1 MSERQHTLESEV
13 AYLKGLA
20 EAGRAAPLQTGPY
33 LIAGGSWFGGASALL
48 SLSQLRVIGLP
59 ESAIWWVWIVAALG
73 FGATLFALIRRDG
86 AQGEPGHNFLINAAW
101 SGAGFG
107 IFTFWAAATLM
118 AIQLNTGVILSTMSL
133 LVLVMYGVV
142 WWITGTLTSQVWM
155 RTIAF
160 ISFAATVPVAVAAG
174 SAYEWLAYTSALV
187 STALLPGIY
196 LVHNGG
202 RMV

>member
-1 MSERQHTLESEV
+1 MSEKQHTLESEV

-33 LIAGGSWFGGASALL
+33 LIAGGAWFGAASGTL
-48 SLSQLRVIGLP
+48 SLSQLGVIALP

-73 FGATLFALIRRDG
+73 FGATLFGLIRRDR
-86 AQGEPGHNFLINAAW
+86 AHGEPGHNYLINAAW

-118 AIQLNTGVILSTMSL
+118 ATQLNNGIILSTMSL

-142 WWITGTLTSQVWM
+142 WWITGTLTGQVWM

-160 ISFAATVPVAVAAG
+160 IAFAATIPIAVAAG
-174 SAYEWLAYTSALV
+174 SPYEWLAYTGALV
-187 STALLPGIY
+187 NTALLPGIY
-196 LVHNGG
+196 LVRNGG